1 MLVLAHQSI
10 QMTLARRKRGQ
21 AYVKSE
27 NNCPVDYFSENSLV
41 GSFTFTG
48 LIKMVLIFI
57 QSDSVVGLGSNYQR
71 PTHGSLP

>member
-10 QMTLARRKRGQ
+10 QMYYWQGGRGQ

-41 GSFTFTG
+41 GSFTFT
-48 LIKMVLIFI
+48 
-57 QSDSVVGLGSNYQR
+57 D
-71 PTHGSLP
+71 